1 MLKTRLPKCTIYE
14 DSVAKEAL
22 RQLYPC
28 APTTT
33 DLEIPQF
40 TSLDIKGLKNIGVSL
55 KWICL
60 KKPMTYYKKR
70 VDENQKSLIHTFIC
84 LGASVLN
91 LSTVGR
97 GCPDLLIGYKGKTVL
112 VEIKSST
119 KATFTEPQIKF
130 MQEWRGGAV
139 SRIDSVDAAI
149 RLIKMLD
156 ME

>member
-1 MLKTRLPKCTIYE
+1 
-14 DSVAKEAL
+14 
-22 RQLYPC
+22 
-28 APTTT
+28 
-33 DLEIPQF
+33 
-40 TSLDIKGLKNIGVSL
+40 
-55 KWICL
+55 
-60 KKPMTYYKKR
+60 MTYYKKR

-112 VEIKSST
+112 VEIKSSA
-119 KATFTEPQIKF
+119 KASFTDPQVKF

-139 SRIDSVDAAI
+139 SRIDSVDAVI

-156 ME
+156 MDNQ

>member
-1 MLKTRLPKCTIYE
+1 
-14 DSVAKEAL
+14 
-22 RQLYPC
+22 
-28 APTTT
+28 
-33 DLEIPQF
+33 
-40 TSLDIKGLKNIGVSL
+40 
-55 KWICL
+55 
-60 KKPMTYYKKR
+60 MTHYKKR
-70 VDENQKSLIHTFIC
+70 VDENQKTLIHTFIC

-156 ME
+156 MA

>member
-1 MLKTRLPKCTIYE
+1 
-14 DSVAKEAL
+14 
-22 RQLYPC
+22 
-28 APTTT
+28 
-33 DLEIPQF
+33 
-40 TSLDIKGLKNIGVSL
+40 
-55 KWICL
+55 
-60 KKPMTYYKKR
+60 MTHYKKR
-70 VDENQKSLIHTFIC
+70 VDENKKTLIHTFIA

-112 VEIKSST
+112 VEIKSNS